1 MRKGCKYNI
10 PAYLGHIW
18 YWLNSVYQ
26 IVIKKGK
33 ILRVLKIFFMRLLFS
48 NIFLKELSK
57 SFIKKYKVALN
68 NKENH
73 YANERNFLNT
83 KVIRGDFRNES

>member
-1 MRKGCKYNI
+1 
-10 PAYLGHIW
+10 
-18 YWLNSVYQ
+18 
-26 IVIKKGK
+26 
-33 ILRVLKIFFMRLLFS
+33 MRLLFS

-57 SFIKKYKVALN
+57 NFIKKYKVALN

-83 KVIRGDFRNES
+83 KVISGDFRNES